1 MCSKY
6 VSLECISV
14 IYDPDDTVV
23 CNNECQKQQE
33 ELNNFFFMKLTMTE
47 SSSFASEV
55 LIHLRCSLDQYSN
68 QRHYYLY
75 LQNQQISC
83 F

>member
-6 VSLECISV
+6 VSLKCISV

-47 SSSFASEV
+47 SSSFAS
-55 LIHLRCSLDQYSN
+55 
-68 QRHYYLY
+68 
-75 LQNQQISC
+75 
-83 F
+83 